1 MDLYTKNVADQ
12 LRLIFENIIM
22 QAGLIRHKMNSAR
35 LKIERRKLARNIQFI
50 IYNIIRT

>member
-22 QAGLIRHKMNSAR
+22 QAGLTRHKMNSAR
-35 LKIERRKLARNIQFI
+35 LKIERQNWLENLS
-50 IYNIIRT
+50 